1 MSGVEFHERL
11 EEQTLAGCPELL
23 QRTVRKMLII
33 MPESCFCPPQLN
45 EDGVIEHT
53 DKYVVRAAHR
63 AGNKYRDYKSSL
75 YKVIDQK
82 VRMLYVV
89 NLMLMLGSIA

>member
-1 MSGVEFHERL
+1 MSAVEFQKRL
-11 EEQTLAGCPELL
+11 EEDTLAGSPELL

-33 MPESCFCPPQLN
+33 IPESCFCPPQLS

-53 DKYVVRAAHR
+53 NKFVVRAAHR
-63 AGNKYRDYKSSL
+63 TGSKYRDYKSSL

-82 VRMLYVV
+82 VMV
-89 NLMLMLGSIA
+89 